1 VGRSLAGLPA
11 GSGDVV
17 VQPGRAVGHRGMD
30 RGAAVKRADLTTEL
44 VIRRLLAYGVRHMP
58 KGWRP

>member
-1 VGRSLAGLPA
+1 
-11 GSGDVV
+11 
-17 VQPGRAVGHRGMD
+17 
-30 RGAAVKRADLTTEL
+30 VKRADLTTEL